1 MGQPSCRSNKVTNIN
16 QSITLPHQSDPAYY
30 LNIEKQ
36 LRNITADFSKNHW
49 TAQTTLAFQALPN
62 TVGKASEARGG
73 NAMGLKG
80 TDQARFILEIAGV
93 WNNKADDESMWSL
106 ARQLTNNLTTQLDQM
121 KASGKA
127 VGYNPLFMNDA
138 GPDQDVFSTYKD
150 VEKFAK
156 LQREVD
162 PKGFFAK
169 RAGGYKF
176 KQVV

>member
-1 MGQPSCRSNKVTNIN
+1 M
-16 QSITLPHQSDPAYY
+16 A
-30 LNIEKQ
+30 
-36 LRNITADFSKNHW
+36 NITADFSKKHW
-49 TAQTTLAFQALPN
+49 TAQTTLAYQALPN

-80 TDQARFILEIAGV
+80 TDRPRFILEIAGV
-93 WNNKADDESMWSL
+93 WNSKADDESMWSM
-106 ARQLTNNLTTQLDQM
+106 ARQLTNNLTTQLGQM
-121 KASGKA
+121 KAAGTD

-150 VEKFAK
+150 VDKFAK

-162 PKGFFAK
+162 PTGFFAK
-169 RAGGYKF
+169 RAGGYKI